1 MFIKITFCY
10 YTYGLLLY
18 FGNSVYIWS
27 CCTADNDDIMTSGGK
42 IFVKIDKPPCF
53 SRLTLR
59 YCSKTITLLLST
71 LDPNQDSHWDFKLYP
86 DLLKMSEDPK
96 QWWEVKWTSKW
107 DTVKVRK
114 LLFTDTEI
122 TTFYCSIS
130 AMLEF
135 TDVLND
141 LKKLQKLFMGV

>member
-10 YTYGLLLY
+10 YMYGLLLY

-27 CCTADNDDIMTSGGK
+27 CCTADNDNIMTSGGK

-53 SRLTLR
+53 SCLTLR

-71 LDPNQDSHWDFKLYP
+71 LDPNQDSHWDFRLYP
-86 DLLKMSEDPK
+86 DLLKTSEDPK
-96 QWWEVKWTSKW
+96 QWWEYFASVFFRGGGGGLPQYMNPWKVLTKWTSKW

-122 TTFYCSIS
+122 TTFYC
-130 AMLEF
+130 
-135 TDVLND
+135 
-141 LKKLQKLFMGV
+141 